1 MAKPLVEIKGLKKY
15 FEVGGGLFT
24 KPKIVR
30 AVDGVDMV
38 INEGETMGL
47 VGESGC
53 GKTTLGRCLLNLI
66 TPTAG
71 DVIFDGEPL
80 FKEHDG
86 KVKLVPGKKEMQKIR
101 RKMQI
106 VFQDPQASL
115 NQRMIV
121 KKVLREPFIIHGLK
135 RKVKMKERVK
145 ELLELVGLSEPHKER
160 YPHEFSGGQ
169 RQRIGIARALALNPK
184 FIVCDEPIS
193 ALDVSVSA
201 QILNLLID
209 LRKKLDLTYLFIAHD
224 LSVVKHISDH
234 VSVMYV
240 GKIVERGTI
249 EEVFDSAAHP
259 YTVALLSA
267 VPIPDPTI
275 KRKRIILKGD
285 IPSPISPPPGC
296 RFHTR
301 CPIKREICE
310 KEEPELKLISGTHYV
325 ACHFPVEGSLPI

>member
-1 MAKPLVEIKGLKKY
+1 MARPLVEIKGLKKY
-15 FEVGGGLFT
+15 FEVGGGIFT
-24 KPKIVR
+24 KPKIVH

-38 INEGETMGL
+38 INQGETMGL

-53 GKTTLGRCLLNLI
+53 GKTTLGRCLINLI
-66 TPTAG
+66 TRTAG
-71 DVIFDGEPL
+71 EVIFDGEPL
-80 FKEHDG
+80 FKEYDG
-86 KVKLVPGKKEMQKIR
+86 KVKLVPRKKEMQKIR

-121 KKVLREPFIIHGLK
+121 KKVLREPFIIHGLQK
-135 RKVKMKERVK
+135 KVKMKERVK
-145 ELLELVGLSEPHKER
+145 ELLELVGLSEQHKER

-169 RQRIGIARALALNPK
+169 RQRIGIARALALDPK

-209 LRKKLDLTYLFIAHD
+209 LKKKLDLTYLFIAHD

-249 EEVFDSAAHP
+249 GEVFDSAAHP

-285 IPSPISPPPGC
+285 IPSPINPPLGC

-310 KEEPELKLISGTHYV
+310 KEEPELKLIGGTHYV
-325 ACHFPVEGSLPI
+325 ACHFPVEGSLPV